1 MIKADL
7 ATETQAGRG
16 WVRPVMEGTLEKER
30 GLGRPVLPFAGVWR
44 WGLSGDGES
53 AWGRVFSWALESWRL
68 GWGGF

>member
-1 MIKADL
+1 M
-7 ATETQAGRG
+7 
-16 WVRPVMEGTLEKER
+16 MEGTLEKER

-53 AWGRVFSWALESWRL
+53 ARGRVFSWALESWRL